1 MHGIDDGLEQ
11 QKVLGREA
19 NPGTDNFRK
28 GVSGNPAGRPM
39 GARNRSTRL
48 AEAMLGDE
56 AGALTRQAIDL
67 AKAGDVTAL
76 RLCIDR
82 LVPKRTE
89 RPIEF
94 KIPRISEPKDA
105 VAALSRIMDGVARGE
120 LTASEARSVVSI
132 VESALK
138 AIEVFDLDKRL
149 AALEEDMK
157 HAKQA

>member
-1 MHGIDDGLEQ
+1 MGNRPEKIGRQQDGRF
-11 QKVLGREA
+11 RE
-19 NPGTDNFRK
+19 
-28 GVSGNPAGRPM
+28 GVSGNPAGRPL

-48 AEAMLGDE
+48 AEAMLDDE

-105 VAALSRIMDGVARGE
+105 VAALSRIMDGVAAGPVSLARISQMPFRRAGDAASPTSSEVDAGGTIPANSSVWKHFATIVRGSQ
-120 LTASEARSVVSI
+120 TG
-132 VESALK
+132 
-138 AIEVFDLDKRL
+138 
-149 AALEEDMK
+149 
-157 HAKQA
+157 